1 MGETGAKESEGL
13 FNAACSFNY
22 TCYSLFCV
30 FFYVGILRA
39 CVSSTWDAS
48 TRAAEQTKVLLFF
61 PPPDLLYPVDIVL

>member
-30 FFYVGILRA
+30 FLCGYFTCL
-39 CVSSTWDAS
+39 CVLYMGRIHKGSGADKGFVIFSSS
-48 TRAAEQTKVLLFF
+48 
-61 PPPDLLYPVDIVL
+61 